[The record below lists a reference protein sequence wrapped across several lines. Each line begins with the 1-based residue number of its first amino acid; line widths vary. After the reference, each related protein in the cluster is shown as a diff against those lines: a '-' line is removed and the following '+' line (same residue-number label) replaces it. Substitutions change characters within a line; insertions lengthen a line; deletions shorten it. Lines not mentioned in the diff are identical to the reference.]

1 MLPPNSQI
9 KQEHELRQRRVARG
23 RLIPTLSVVTVI
35 FDGARRGE
43 VILSFKTGGA
53 GPSDILVFVFN
64 QVFFKEKICCNAAQ
78 WIEAL
83 CRQRH
88 LLSNPGAKSVR
99 DGLGSSGPRPA
110 KLARA

>member
-1 MLPPNSQI
+1 MVPPNSQI

-23 RLIPTLSVVTVI
+23 RLIPALSVVTVI

-78 WIEAL
+78 
-83 CRQRH
+83 
-88 LLSNPGAKSVR
+88 
-99 DGLGSSGPRPA
+99 
-110 KLARA
+110 